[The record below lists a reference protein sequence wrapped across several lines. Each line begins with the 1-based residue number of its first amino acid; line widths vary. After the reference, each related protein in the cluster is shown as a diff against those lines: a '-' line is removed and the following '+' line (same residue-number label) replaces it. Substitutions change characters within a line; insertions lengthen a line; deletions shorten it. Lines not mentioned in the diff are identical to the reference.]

1 MSEAVGKC
9 PLCQSDMLEVD
20 GIVFCVKLD
29 YEIRSTDWNALWK
42 AYNSEQKKW
51 LKNKITDDEMTP
63 VKKKLVAD
71 LKSANL
77 KSVI

>member
-42 AYNSEQKKW
+42 AYVSTQKKW
-51 LKNKITDDEMTP
+51 LKGKLSKDAMDIKTDQ
-63 VKKKLVAD
+63 LIAD